1 MQGRLENEMRL
12 QKTTDEIMKTM
23 PKFAEEWYTNM
34 KASKKTASSIQDYS
48 RKIRKFL
55 EYISDDIKNMSPDEI
70 TLQACESYMIMCQ
83 TKTKTNGL
91 VVYTSDSYQ
100 YSVWCALNSLL
111 KFLKKR
117 NYISYNFMEDIDR
130 PKNQDLDRVN
140 NERVLLTQRD
150 FQKILRNAKE
160 DKTFM
165 NGKFNNRDVLIIL
178 LFMTTGMRK
187 TALSEINLS
196 DINFMEGTL
205 TVIDKGNKMHVY
217 SLSDQVIEYL
227 NKWLIDRTSF
237 NAQSD
242 ALLINRYGTRM
253 LPKGIYDVV
262 KKNCKEALGKEL
274 SPHKLR
280 SGFCSILYNKTHDVE
295 FVRRVVGHSNIQT
308 TQRYIKTD
316 DKEKEKAVQI
326 MGDIL
331 NV

>member
-23 PKFAEEWYTNM
+23 PTFVEEWYINM
-34 KASKKTASSIQDYS
+34 KASKKTASSCQDYV

-55 EYISDDIKNMSPDEI
+55 EYVSDDIKNMNPEEI

-83 TKTKTNGL
+83 TKTNQNGL
-91 VVYTSDSYQ
+91 IVYTSDSYQ
-100 YSVWCALNSLL
+100 QTVWCALNS
-111 KFLKKR
+111 FLSFLVKR
-117 NYISYNFMEDIDR
+117 HYVTRNHMEDIER
-130 PKNQDLDRVN
+130 PKNRDLNRIN
-140 NERVLLTQRD
+140 NERILLTQRD
-150 FQKILRNAKE
+150 FQKILQCAKE
-160 DKTFM
+160 DNSFM
-165 NGKFNNRDVLIIL
+165 NGVFNNRDVLIIL

-196 DINFMEGTL
+196 DINFAEHTL

-217 SLSDQVIEYL
+217 ILSEQVLEYL
-227 NKWLIDRTSF
+227 RSWLKDREKLNPTSE
-237 NAQSD
+237 

-262 KKNCKEALGKEL
+262 KKNCKEALGQEL

-295 FVRRVVGHSNIQT
+295 FVRRVVGHANIST

-316 DKEKEKAVQI
+316 DKEKEKAVKI